1 MSLKNLVEP
10 YNCYLVVLKLCIQ
23 NTNIIV
29 QLFGTVLFKMYYS
42 ASSTKTRMDNIGRK
56 NLGVSNNLVL

>member
-23 NTNIIV
+23 NTNIKV
-29 QLFGTVLFKMYYS
+29 QLFGTVLFKMYS
-42 ASSTKTRMDNIGRK
+42 VLSTKTRMDNIGRK
-56 NLGVSNNLVL
+56 KLRCIE

>member
-29 QLFGTVLFKMYYS
+29 QLFGTVLLKIYS
-42 ASSTKTRMDNIGRK
+42 VLSTKTRIDNIGRK
-56 NLGVSNNLVL
+56 KT